1 VERAISISGGP
12 EHNVRATRGRDSAR
26 IWIDGLG
33 HVASLTK
40 LGDLWEVRLDEHSA
54 PIHVYAGG
62 DIVYLHAFGRSWTAQ
77 VVDPAERAA
86 LKEQTSD
93 VARAPMPGV
102 VVALSVAAGDSVTK
116 GQSLVIIESM
126 KMQTELFASRDGVV
140 DRVTYRVGESFERN
154 SPLVLL
160 KPTAAEV

>member
-1 VERAISISGGP
+1 MERAISINGGP

-40 LGDLWEVRLDEHSA
+40 LGDLWEVRLDEQSA
-54 PIHVYAGG
+54 PIHVY
-62 DIVYLHAFGRSWTAQ
+62 
-77 VVDPAERAA
+77 
-86 LKEQTSD
+86 
-93 VARAPMPGV
+93 
-102 VVALSVAAGDSVTK
+102 AAGDSVTK

-154 SPLVLL
+154 SPLVML
-160 KPTAAEV
+160 KPSAAEV